1 MRFMALHARE
11 RRRMEYGLAHESALL
26 TAIGQGRSV
35 IDPLAVT
42 MSHGDLVVL
51 TARQADLAA

>member
-1 MRFMALHARE
+1 
-11 RRRMEYGLAHESALL
+11 MEYGLAHESAVL
-26 TAIGQGRSV
+26 TAIGLGRSV